1 MQQQR
6 HGLAHELWLATRE
19 LMGPARPSLEHE
31 SEVAAQWGMEPPTE
45 LRAIRTESG
54 DTSCART
61 SGPPRARCLSHELR
75 LDFAE
80 CTTTDEVWTGHIP
93 TPHLL
98 VFAWRTVGTRPV
110 RCALSPSRVLVSL
123 AIGIAG
129 LSEKSWI

>member
-1 MQQQR
+1 MAGVEQ
-6 HGLAHELWLATRE
+6 ATD
-19 LMGPARPSLEHE
+19 MAWGPGGATLRSTGTYWDGPRGEPGMTLRRARCPR
-31 SEVAAQWGMEPPTE
+31 TE
-45 LRAIRTESG
+45 GAGCVLRAIRTESG
-54 DTSCART
+54 DMSCAKT

-110 RCALSPSRVLVSL
+110 RCALSPQSCARVISNC
-123 AIGIAG
+123 G
-129 LSEKSWI
+129 S